1 MLTNMGIDRATR
13 CCRRESLG
21 PSGWCGSNRSMPGS
35 SKRHERVREKVL
47 EGASR
52 LFNRHGFN
60 AVSIDDVMAEAGL
73 TRGSFYSY
81 FSSKTDLY
89 AEAVARIV
97 DHKPSNGHGETYS
110 PGQIIRAYLSDRHFE
125 TIESGCPIVGL
136 PSDISRTSQPVRQ
149 AFESVLR
156 LMIETFERGLPAD
169 SPRARDSAIAIASMC
184 VGGMILARSIED
196 RTLSDEICEATMN
209 VALSLGE
216 WG

>member
-1 MLTNMGIDRATR
+1 
-13 CCRRESLG
+13 
-21 PSGWCGSNRSMPGS
+21 MPVS
-35 SKRHERVREKVL
+35 RKRHERVRQKVI

-81 FSSKTDLY
+81 FASKTDLY
-89 AEAVARIV
+89 AEAVARTV
-97 DHKPSNGHGETYS
+97 DSKRSNGHAPQFS
-110 PGQIIRAYLSDRHFE
+110 PDQIIRAYLSDHRFE
-125 TIESGCPIVGL
+125 NIEGGCPMIAL
-136 PSDISRTSQPVRQ
+136 PSDISHTSRPVRQ

-156 LMIETFERGLPAD
+156 LMIDTFARSLLQQARPT
-169 SPRARDSAIAIASMC
+169 RDSAIAIASMC

-196 RTLSDEICEATMN
+196 RALSEEIREATMN

-216 WG
+216 WS

>member
-1 MLTNMGIDRATR
+1 
-13 CCRRESLG
+13 
-21 PSGWCGSNRSMPGS
+21 MPAS
-35 SKRHERVREKVL
+35 RKRHERVREKLL

-89 AEAVARIV
+89 AEAVARSV
-97 DHKPSNGHGETYS
+97 DNKRSNGHARKFS
-110 PGQIIRAYLSDRHFE
+110 PDQIIRAYLSVQHVED
-125 TIESGCPIVGL
+125 TESGCPMVAL
-136 PSDISRTSQPVRQ
+136 PSDISHTSRSVRQ

-156 LMIETFERGLPAD
+156 LMIDTFERTLPRH
-169 SPRARDSAIAIASMC
+169 SRPTRDSAIAIASMC
-184 VGGMILARSIED
+184 VGGMILARSIDD
-196 RTLSDEICEATMN
+196 RTLSDEIREATMN

-216 WG
+216 WS